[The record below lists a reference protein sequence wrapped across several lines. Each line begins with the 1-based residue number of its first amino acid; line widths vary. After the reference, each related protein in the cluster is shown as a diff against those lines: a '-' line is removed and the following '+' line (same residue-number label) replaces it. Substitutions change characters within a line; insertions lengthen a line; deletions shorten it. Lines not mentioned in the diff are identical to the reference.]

1 MSLITPRIDETVQLV
16 CYATMSTAHHRK
28 KQPLLVRQQLLEV
41 AARLASEKGMT
52 AVTLDAVSGAS
63 GVSKGGLLH
72 HFPNKN
78 TLLEALFD
86 SLIERL
92 DRAIE
97 EEMRADPLPHGRFT
111 RGYLRACLALRDRPE
126 ETKDWAQVTMVLL
139 SEPPLRQRWRDW
151 VRERSEEYV
160 GTDSSVDAAIVRL
173 ATDGLWLADLLD
185 SHAMDE
191 SAREKLVERLI
202 ELTQL

>member
-1 MSLITPRIDETVQLV
+1 
-16 CYATMSTAHHRK
+16 MSTAHHRK

-111 RGYLRACLALRDRPE
+111 RGYLRACLALRDQPE
-126 ETKDWAQVTMVLL
+126 ETKDWAQVTMMLL
-139 SEPPLRQRWRDW
+139 SEPQLRQRWLDW

-173 ATDGLWLADLLD
+173 ATDGIWLADLLD

>member
-1 MSLITPRIDETVQLV
+1 MSPITLRIDETVQLV
-16 CYATMSTAHHRK
+16 CYVAMSTAHHRK

-139 SEPPLRQRWRDW
+139 SEPQLRQRWRNW

-185 SHAMDE
+185 SHAMDD

>member
-1 MSLITPRIDETVQLV
+1 MSD
-16 CYATMSTAHHRK
+16 AHHRK

-86 SLIERL
+86 SLLERL
-92 DRAIE
+92 DEAIE
-97 EEMRADPLPHGRFT
+97 EAMRADPVPHGRFT
-111 RGYLRACLALRDRPE
+111 RGYLRACLALRDQPQ
-126 ETKDWAQVTMVLL
+126 ETRDWAQVTMVLL
-139 SEPPLRQRWRDW
+139 SEPQLRQRWRDW

-160 GTDSSVDAAIVRL
+160 GTDSSADAAIVRL
-173 ATDGLWLADLLD
+173 ATDGIWLADLLG
-185 SHAMDE
+185 SHDMDE
-191 SAREKLVERLI
+191 RAREKLVDRLI